1 MYSQD
6 ARLMCVRSYMNLRSL
21 RKTAHLLGASKSTIQ
36 RWVRSSPII
45 CRQRSARKA
54 TAVAVTR
61 IVDVLS
67 SNPFDTPARIAI
79 RIREELGISLSAS
92 GVRFWI
98 RRSGITRK
106 KASRPV
112 CTADAHDKRVAFA
125 ADYSAVYDPDR
136 VISIDESSF
145 YFDMKPA
152 HGYCPRSRR
161 LRVPS
166 RLGGRTRWSLLMAVS
181 NERVV
186 GWRLEKGSINGAIFA
201 DFMSTLNT
209 DARDVVL
216 MDNASIHKTTL
227 VMDTIIGRGMTPC
240 FLPPYTPDFQPIEHC
255 FSVLKNTFRRLPSAA
270 PDVVPS
276 STDDVVR
283 RLEESLPAL
292 TTSSLAAVFDVCWRR
307 AADLLAIASRG
318 DVQMV
323 TGA

>member
-1 MYSQD
+1 MSGMGSGAGHIGYAMLDDAFTLPAQD

-106 KASRPV
+106 KASRHV

-125 ADYSAVYDPDR
+125 ADYSAVYR
-136 VISIDESSF
+136 VISID
-145 YFDMKPA
+145 
-152 HGYCPRSRR
+152 RR
-161 LRVPS
+161 IEF
-166 RLGGRTRWSLLMAVS
+166 LL
-181 NERVV
+181 
-186 GWRLEKGSINGAIFA
+186 
-201 DFMSTLNT
+201 
-209 DARDVVL
+209 
-216 MDNASIHKTTL
+216 
-227 VMDTIIGRGMTPC
+227 
-240 FLPPYTPDFQPIEHC
+240 
-255 FSVLKNTFRRLPSAA
+255 
-270 PDVVPS
+270 
-276 STDDVVR
+276 
-283 RLEESLPAL
+283 
-292 TTSSLAAVFDVCWRR
+292 
-307 AADLLAIASRG
+307 
-318 DVQMV
+318 
-323 TGA
+323 

>member
-1 MYSQD
+1 
-6 ARLMCVRSYMNLRSL
+6 
-21 RKTAHLLGASKSTIQ
+21 
-36 RWVRSSPII
+36 
-45 CRQRSARKA
+45 
-54 TAVAVTR
+54 
-61 IVDVLS
+61 
-67 SNPFDTPARIAI
+67 
-79 RIREELGISLSAS
+79 
-92 GVRFWI
+92 
-98 RRSGITRK
+98 
-106 KASRPV
+106 
-112 CTADAHDKRVAFA
+112 
-125 ADYSAVYDPDR
+125 
-136 VISIDESSF
+136 
-145 YFDMKPA
+145 
-152 HGYCPRSRR
+152 
-161 LRVPS
+161 
-166 RLGGRTRWSLLMAVS
+166 
-181 NERVV
+181 
-186 GWRLEKGSINGAIFA
+186 
-201 DFMSTLNT
+201 MSTLNT